1 MPCQVCG
8 RPAVDGDG
16 EERHLFLMREAGR
29 PIGEGETTRP
39 PVCVP
44 CARVPVEACPH
55 LRRGYVAAWVGYVP
69 AWGAGVL
76 HHPVA
81 LEPAVEEPGLI
92 PYGSP
97 DARRTVATRQVVSPH
112 EVEPV
117 GPAELPAPR

>member
-1 MPCQVCG
+1 MTITAEHVRATLGAYLDQYPEDKTRLAGLVDLLG
-8 RPAVDGDG
+8 R
-16 EERHLFLMREAGR
+16 
-29 PIGEGETTRP
+29 
-39 PVCVP
+39 
-44 CARVPVEACPH
+44 
-55 LRRGYVAAWVGYVP
+55 
-69 AWGAGVL
+69 AGVL

-97 DARRTVATRQVVSPH
+97 DARRTAATRQVVSPH